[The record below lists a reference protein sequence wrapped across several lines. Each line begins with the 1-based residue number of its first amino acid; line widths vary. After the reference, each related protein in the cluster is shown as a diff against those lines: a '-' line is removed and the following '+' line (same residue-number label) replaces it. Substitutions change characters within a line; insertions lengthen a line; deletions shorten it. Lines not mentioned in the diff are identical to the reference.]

1 VTEEEFETLRSWG
14 DSLTEDARPE
24 VRAAGRAILLLASEV
39 ERLQVEL
46 WHAQLHV
53 APAPAAE
60 EAPEPVLAE
69 LPADAEPEVAEG
81 APPVEIEPQ
90 LQHQLRSALSRAGRL
105 TRRFQPERARRGDL

>member
-46 WHAQLHV
+46 WHAQLQL
-53 APAPAAE
+53 
-60 EAPEPVLAE
+60 APEPVLE
-69 LPADAEPEVAEG
+69 PAPVVDPE
-81 APPVEIEPQ
+81 PPVEVAGPASVPEIQPH

-105 TRRFQPERARRGDL
+105 TRRFQPERPRQGDL

>member
-1 VTEEEFETLRSWG
+1 MTEEEFETLRSWG
-14 DSLTEDARPE
+14 ESLTEDARPE

-53 APAPAAE
+53 AP
-60 EAPEPVLAE
+60 EPVVAE
-69 LPADAEPEVAEG
+69 LPADAEPAVGLAEE